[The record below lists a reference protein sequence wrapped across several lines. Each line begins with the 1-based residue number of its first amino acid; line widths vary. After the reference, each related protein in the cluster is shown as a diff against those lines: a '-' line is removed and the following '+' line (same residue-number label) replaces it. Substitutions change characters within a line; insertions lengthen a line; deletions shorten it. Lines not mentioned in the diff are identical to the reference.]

1 MDALDLR
8 LPQPGDVIV
17 LMPEASPHRWGYR
30 YEPPPTGEDGNVLF
44 GTTICCERRIVAPA
58 ALIADAHTAAAQG
71 RIPPILTC
79 CEAACTPKPVKLP
92 PYSGEHAT
100 CRKCGSKAVETRY
113 TTRAADAARRY
124 GLPRPGYPAEWLHR
138 RCVVCGAEWDEA
150 CVTAAPAAPED
161 PAERHERDHHGE
173 PNIVQLGCPLCATE
187 LATRFDLPEQLV
199 VRAMARVRSEGNADG

>member
-1 MDALDLR
+1 LQIDDCCGR
-8 LPQPGDVIV
+8 PF
-17 LMPEASPHRWGYR
+17 
-30 YEPPPTGEDGNVLF
+30 PTHG
-44 GTTICCERRIVAPA
+44 
-58 ALIADAHTAAAQG
+58 H
-71 RIPPILTC
+71 
-79 CEAACTPKPVKLP
+79 KPVELP

-100 CRKCGSKAVETRY
+100 CRKCGSKAVETKF
-113 TTRAADAARRY
+113 TTRAADAAKRFGGARS
-124 GLPRPGYPAEWLHR
+124 GYPAEWLHR

-150 CVTAAPAAPED
+150 CVTAAPAVPED